1 MCYNSRMATSILLID
16 DSRAAQHIFQ
26 RYLENSEEFKLVGIA
41 SDGAEGIRLFAEL
54 KPSIVCLDILMPD
67 MDGIQV
73 LRTLKNIDHA
83 VRVVIVT
90 SLGSDADRVV
100 EFLKTGA
107 ISVLSKP
114 FDAATLLDQLRRV
127 AQL

>member
-1 MCYNSRMATSILLID
+1 MATSVLLID

-26 RYLENSEEFKLVGIA
+26 RYLENSSEFKLVGIA
-41 SDGAEGIRLFAEL
+41 SDGAEGIRLFADL
-54 KPSIVCLDILMPD
+54 RPSIVCLDVLMPD

-73 LRTLKNIDHA
+73 LRTLRTIDGT
-83 VRVVIVT
+83 VKVIIVT
-90 SLGSDADRVV
+90 SLGSDADKVV

-107 ISVLSKP
+107 VSVLSKP

-127 AQL
+127 SQI

>member
-1 MCYNSRMATSILLID
+1 MATSILLID

-26 RYLENSEEFKLVGIA
+26 RYLEHSDEFKLVGIA

-54 KPSIVCLDILMPD
+54 KPTIVCLDILMPD
-67 MDGIQV
+67 LDGIQV
-73 LRTLKNIDHA
+73 LRTLKSLNTN
-83 VRVVIVT
+83 VRVIIVT

-107 ISVLSKP
+107 VSVLSKP

>member
-1 MCYNSRMATSILLID
+1 MATSILLID

-26 RYLENSEEFKLVGIA
+26 RYLEHSDEFKLVGIA
-41 SDGAEGIRLFAEL
+41 SDGAEGIRLFADL

-73 LRTLKNIDHA
+73 LRTLKNLDNT
-83 VRVVIVT
+83 VRVIIVT

-107 ISVLSKP
+107 VSVLSKP